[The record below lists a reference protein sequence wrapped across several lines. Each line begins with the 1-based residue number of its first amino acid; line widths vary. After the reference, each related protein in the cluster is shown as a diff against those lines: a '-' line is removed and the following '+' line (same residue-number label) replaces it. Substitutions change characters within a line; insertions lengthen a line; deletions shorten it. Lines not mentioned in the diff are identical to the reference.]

1 MKIGI
6 VGGTGNISASIV
18 NLALAQGHEVVCVN
32 RGQHKPYG
40 AAHGKPIPDGARLIR
55 VDRQDRARF
64 EQLMQAEKF
73 DAAID
78 MVCFDAADAA
88 SSIRAFRDVGVF
100 VQTSTVCTYGI
111 EYDWFPSTEDHPLRP
126 FTAYGRRKAAA
137 DAAYLE
143 AYYRDGFPIVIL
155 KPSTT
160 YGPQQGL
167 VRQVAWDFTW
177 LDRIRQGKPILVCG
191 DGNALHQH
199 LHVEDAARAF
209 LGVLDKPACIGQTY
223 NVVGRDYITWADHH
237 RLAMQVLGRE
247 VEIVGAP
254 FANLKTAEIPSFDIC
269 EEIFAHHVYYSPE
282 KIFRDVPEFRPT
294 ISLVAGMAQV
304 IDAWDEHGRIPP
316 AHTNT
321 WEDPIIAAQKNAF
334 ALAEPS

>member
-18 NLALAQGHEVVCVN
+18 NLALTQGHEVVCVN
-32 RGQHKPYG
+32 RGQHRPV
-40 AAHGKPIPDGARLIR
+40 PDGARLIQ
-55 VDRQDRARF
+55 VDRKNRARF

-78 MVCFDAADAA
+78 MICFDAVDAA

-111 EYDWFPSTEDHPLRP
+111 DYDWFPTTEDHPLRP
-126 FTAYGRRKAAA
+126 ITEYGRNKAAA
-137 DAAYLE
+137 DALYLE
-143 AYYRDGFPIVIL
+143 AYHRDGFPVVIL

-167 VRQVAWDFTW
+167 VRQVAWDFSW
-177 LDRIRQGKPILVCG
+177 LDRIRQGLPILVCG

-199 LHVEDAARAF
+199 LHVDDAATAF
-209 LGVLDKPACIGQTY
+209 VGVLDKPNCLGQTY
-223 NVVGRDYITWADHH
+223 NVVRRDYITWADHH
-237 RLAMQVLGRE
+237 RTTMQVLGRE
-247 VEIVGAP
+247 VEIVGVP
-254 FANLKTAEIPSFDIC
+254 FTNLKAYGIPGFDIC

-282 KIFRDVPEFRPT
+282 KLFRDVPEFQPT
-294 ISLVAGMAQV
+294 ISLAEGMVQV
-304 IDAWDEHGRIPP
+304 IEAWDADGRIPN
-316 AHTNT
+316 ASSNQ
-321 WEDPIIAAQKNAF
+321 WEDPIIAAQQNAF
-334 ALAEPS
+334 ASLEQS